1 MGADLYIRRLEK
13 PVADEWRPKLDAA
26 VEKRNQC
33 ERGSPEYAAAQA
45 EVDIAYDKLYG
56 GEHYFRDSYNGTSVL
71 NRLGMSWWRDMEYD
85 VPEPED
91 GAERE
96 INVSAA
102 ACQRFLDKVLAC
114 ELKPA
119 TFTEMK
125 SRHCAVEETGENS
138 VEAWNKYFAEK
149 RERLIAFLKR
159 AVENGGMY
167 ASC

>member
-1 MGADLYIRRLEK
+1 MGADLYINRLRK
-13 PVADEWRPKLDAA
+13 PVENQWRPKLDEA
-26 VEKRNQC
+26 R
-33 ERGSPEYAAAQA
+33 SLMDAAQDDVA
-45 EVDIAYDKLYG
+45 KASARKLWDEAYEKLYG
-56 GEHYFRDSYNGTSVL
+56 DEHYFRDSYNGTSVL
-71 NRLGMSWWRDMEYD
+71 NRLGLSWWRDMEYD
-85 VPEPED
+85 VDDENS
-91 GAERE
+91 E
-96 INVSAA
+96 INVSPA

-119 TFTEMK
+119 TFAELK